1 MADPTSQPNPGFP
14 EYRIDIEPEF
24 VAIEV
29 ELPFAL
35 SLTEH
40 QARQLEAR
48 LYDAIEAVLSS
59 ALTVSAINPSPS
71 IEPALPEPDWVAWEH
86 QLDDTPTI
94 DLT

>member
-1 MADPTSQPNPGFP
+1 MADQPNPAP

-59 ALTVSAINPSPS
+59 ALIVSAINPSPS
-71 IEPALPEPDWVAWEH
+71 EPTLPEPDWVAWER